1 MESCNFC
8 SSKHHRTNWLCLL
21 FCCPFSKMQEHSCL
35 NLRKKQKTFF
45 NYSKWQK
52 EFRKHEQLEII
63 LNLRAHSSVTSFV
76 FGFVAETDFVGP
88 NVHSWLSLF
97 IWLVVFFPCDTL
109 VPNTKQATICS
120 FMMNVRRS
128 CHQNCHQKQQNF
140 TKSLCNVRIEAKM
153 TYRDIS
159 SSFLIQKDKHSK
171 KFICMNTGF
180 SLFFNCLF

>member
-52 EFRKHEQLEII
+52 EFRKHEQLEFI

-97 IWLVVFFPCDTL
+97 IWTGCFFSMWHISTQHKTSNNLQFYDER
-109 VPNTKQATICS
+109 AS
-120 FMMNVRRS
+120 FMS
-128 CHQNCHQKQQNF
+128 SKLSSEATKFYQKPLQRENWGKNDLQRYF
-140 TKSLCNVRIEAKM
+140 VKLSDTKGQ
-153 TYRDIS
+153 T
-159 SSFLIQKDKHSK
+159 F
-171 KFICMNTGF
+171 
-180 SLFFNCLF
+180 